1 MAIRILHVVEAI
13 GVGGGV
19 ENGIAN
25 LIERMDASHFE
36 HVLCGVFRLGPQIE
50 RYPADRVRLVCVEQK
65 LKRFAIQVRPLAK
78 TIRALQPDIVHSRNW
93 GALEAAVA
101 ARWAGS
107 YSVIHSEHGVEMN
120 PSAEPRRRRWA
131 RRFVFGLADRVFS
144 VSHQLKDSLVRST
157 GFPAHRI
164 DVIHNGVDTKRFRPD
179 KEAGLRFRQELGIS
193 EEEFCVGCVGRL
205 NRIKDYPTL
214 LRAAESLS
222 VLHGAWRLLIAGG
235 GEERSNLEELVR
247 STPALEG
254 RVHFLGATS
263 RITEFL
269 NAIDVYALP
278 SICEGISNSLLEAM
292 ASGLPAI
299 VSDTGGNPEVVVDRE
314 SGLLFPV
321 GDSRRL
327 AEHLVELYRGPELR
341 QRFGQQAIR
350 RVKEEF
356 ALDSMVR
363 KYEEM
368 YQGLATGRAAG
379 HASMEKIARNTEPP
393 AEERKALMY
402 VRNLRN
408 L

>member
-1 MAIRILHVVEAI
+1 
-13 GVGGGV
+13 
-19 ENGIAN
+19 
-25 LIERMDASHFE
+25 
-36 HVLCGVFRLGPQIE
+36 
-50 RYPADRVRLVCVEQK
+50 
-65 LKRFAIQVRPLAK
+65 
-78 TIRALQPDIVHSRNW
+78 
-93 GALEAAVA
+93 
-101 ARWAGS
+101 
-107 YSVIHSEHGVEMN
+107 
-120 PSAEPRRRRWA
+120 
-131 RRFVFGLADRVFS
+131 
-144 VSHQLKDSLVRST
+144 
-157 GFPAHRI
+157 
-164 DVIHNGVDTKRFRPD
+164 VDTKRFRPD

-254 RVHFLGATS
+254 RVHFLGATG

-341 QRFGQQAIR
+341 QRFGHQAIR